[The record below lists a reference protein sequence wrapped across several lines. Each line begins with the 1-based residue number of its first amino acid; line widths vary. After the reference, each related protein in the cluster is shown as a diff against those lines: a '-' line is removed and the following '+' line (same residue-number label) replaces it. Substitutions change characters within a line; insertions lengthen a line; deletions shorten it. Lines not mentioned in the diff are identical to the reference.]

1 MSLEPSPSL
10 NPDPSDGE
18 LAEPPPSDLSEYTW
32 DDSETQRMEPGSVD
46 SSVERT
52 RAIDERAI
60 GEDVGRFVEVLI
72 QSDLVGEAEIGAL
85 SARLFP
91 DAAGRNVQVLAGELI
106 RLGKLTPYQAAA
118 IRQGKTKGLLIG
130 NYVILN
136 KIASG
141 GMGLVLLARHKQL
154 QRTVALKLLP
164 PSISRDRAAV
174 KRFRREAAAAAKFRH
189 PNI

>member
-1 MSLEPSPSL
+1 I
-10 NPDPSDGE
+10 
-18 LAEPPPSDLSEYTW
+18 
-32 DDSETQRMEPGSVD
+32 
-46 SSVERT
+46 ERT
-52 RAIDERAI
+52 RAIAEPAI

-72 QSDLVGEAEIGAL
+72 ETDLVAEAEIGAV

-91 DAAGRNVQVLAGELI
+91 DGAGRNVQVLAGELI
-106 RLGKLTPYQAAA
+106 RLGKLPPHPAAA
-118 IRQGKTKGLLIG
+118 VRPGETKGRLVG
-130 NYVILN
+130 NYVVLN

-154 QRTVALKLLP
+154 QRIVALKLLP

-189 PNI
+189 PNIVAAIDAGETHGLLFLVME